1 MITQKTL
8 RGNRTPKS
16 YILSGVRSS
25 DGKRLDQDLN
35 RNLGAEIA
43 KLSREKSELQ
53 QGLGGG
59 NTMATY
65 KLKKIF
71 SSTSLALPSSKPSII
86 SKEYILK
93 RFSNSSFSSNILKSY
108 KLKRKNFGT
117 IDGTV
122 GHVTDFAGKTLN
134 TTVGTVEN
142 VAGGALSGVGKGM
155 NSFVGKGAG
164 IVGGSLAGLALAPKI
179 GALIGGVPGAIGGA
193 LLAPAVSAIGG
204 IAGHAA
210 MKGGGTL
217 LKDVGDSFKTDAAA
231 RTA

>member
-8 RGNRTPKS
+8 RGVRTPKS

-65 KLKKIF
+65 KLK
-71 SSTSLALPSSKPSII
+71 
-86 SKEYILK
+86 
-93 RFSNSSFSSNILKSY
+93 RFSRTQKIY
-108 KLKRKNFGT
+108 TLKRKSFGV
-117 IDGTV
+117 V
-122 GHVTDFAGKTLN
+122 GNVASGVGSAVNK
-134 TTVGTVEN
+134 TVGTVEN
-142 VAGGALSGVGKGM
+142 VAGGVASGTGKAM
-155 NSFVGKGAG
+155 DSFVGKGAG
-164 IVGGSLAGLALAPKI
+164 IVGGSLTGLALAPKI
-179 GALIGGVPGAIGGA
+179 GMALGGPLGAVGGA
-193 LLAPAVSAIGG
+193 LLAPVISGIGG

-210 MKGGGTL
+210 MKGGGSIL
-217 LKDVGDSFKTDAAA
+217 KGVGESLKDDAAA

>member
-1 MITQKTL
+1 MITQKML
-8 RGNRTPKS
+8 RGVRTPKS

-65 KLKKIF
+65 KLK
-71 SSTSLALPSSKPSII
+71 
-86 SKEYILK
+86 
-93 RFSNSSFSSNILKSY
+93 RFSGTQKTY
-108 KLKRKNFGT
+108 TLKRKSFGV
-117 IDGTV
+117 V
-122 GHVTDFAGKTLN
+122 GNVASGVGSAVNK
-134 TTVGTVEN
+134 TVGTVEN
-142 VAGGALSGVGKGM
+142 VAGGVASGTGKAM
-155 NSFVGKGAG
+155 DSFVGKGAG
-164 IVGGSLAGLALAPKI
+164 VVGGSVAGLALAPKI
-179 GALIGGVPGAIGGA
+179 GMALGGPLGAVGGA

-210 MKGGGTL
+210 MKGGGSIL
-217 LKDVGDSFKTDAAA
+217 KGVGESLKDDAAA

>member
-65 KLKKIF
+65 KLK
-71 SSTSLALPSSKPSII
+71 
-86 SKEYILK
+86 
-93 RFSNSSFSSNILKSY
+93 RFSRTQKTY
-108 KLKRKNFGT
+108 TLKRKSFSGVVNR
-117 IDGTV
+117 
-122 GHVTDFAGKTLN
+122 
-134 TTVGTVEN
+134 TVGTVEN

-210 MKGGGTL
+210 MKGVGEGFQGVGES
-217 LKDVGDSFKTDAAA
+217 LKDDAAS

>member
-65 KLKKIF
+65 KLK
-71 SSTSLALPSSKPSII
+71 
-86 SKEYILK
+86 
-93 RFSNSSFSSNILKSY
+93 RFSRTQKTY
-108 KLKRKNFGT
+108 TLKRKSFSG
-117 IDGTV
+117 I
-122 GHVTDFAGKTLN
+122 LN
-134 TTVGTVEN
+134 RTVGTIEN
-142 VAGGALSGVGKGM
+142 VGGGVASGTGKAM
-155 NSFVGKGAG
+155 DSFVGKNVVGA
-164 IVGGSLAGLALAPKI
+164 VGGGLAGLALAPKI

-193 LLAPAVSAIGG
+193 LLAPVVSAVGG
-204 IAGHAA
+204 LAGHAA
-210 MKGGGTL
+210 MKGGGSIL
-217 LKDVGDSFKTDAAA
+217 KGVGESLKDDAAS

>member
-65 KLKKIF
+65 KLK
-71 SSTSLALPSSKPSII
+71 
-86 SKEYILK
+86 
-93 RFSNSSFSSNILKSY
+93 RFSGTQKTY
-108 KLKRKNFGT
+108 TLKRKSFGV
-117 IDGTV
+117 V
-122 GHVTDFAGKTLN
+122 GNVASGVGSAVNK
-134 TTVGTVEN
+134 TVGTVEN
-142 VAGGALSGVGKGM
+142 VAGGVASGTGKAM
-155 NSFVGKGAG
+155 DSFVGKNVVGA
-164 IVGGSLAGLALAPKI
+164 VGGGLAGTLGSAKIGSMIGSVGGPVGTVAGAVGGTLLAP
-179 GALIGGVPGAIGGA
+179 VFGAIGG
-193 LLAPAVSAIGG
+193 LAGRGIMSTGG
-204 IAGHAA
+204 KI
-210 MKGGGTL
+210 
-217 LKDVGDSFKTDAAA
+217 LKDVGSGLKDDAAA

>member
-65 KLKKIF
+65 KLK
-71 SSTSLALPSSKPSII
+71 
-86 SKEYILK
+86 
-93 RFSNSSFSSNILKSY
+93 RFSKTQKTY
-108 KLKRKNFGT
+108 TLKRKSFGV
-117 IDGTV
+117 V
-122 GHVTDFAGKTLN
+122 GNVASGVGSAVN
-134 TTVGTVEN
+134 RTVGTVEN
-142 VAGGALSGVGKGM
+142 VAGGVASGTGKAM
-155 NSFVGKGAG
+155 DSFVGKNVVGA
-164 IVGGSLAGLALAPKI
+164 VGGGLAGLALAPKI

-193 LLAPAVSAIGG
+193 LLAPAVSAVGG
-204 IAGHAA
+204 LAGHAA
-210 MKGGGTL
+210 MKGGGSL
-217 LKDVGDSFKTDAAA
+217 LKGVGESLKDDAAS

>member
-65 KLKKIF
+65 KLK
-71 SSTSLALPSSKPSII
+71 
-86 SKEYILK
+86 
-93 RFSNSSFSSNILKSY
+93 RFSIQPKHKTY
-108 KLKRKNFGT
+108 TIKRKTFGAVGDVVNNT
-117 IDGTV
+117 VNTAANVGKNVAGTGLEV
-122 GHVTDFAGKTLN
+122 AG
-134 TTVGTVEN
+134 GTVEKTAK
-142 VAGGALSGVGKGM
+142 VAKPV
-155 NSFVGKGAG
+155 
-164 IVGGSLAGLALAPKI
+164 AGLA
-179 GALIGGVPGAIGGA
+179 
-193 LLAPAVSAIGG
+193 GG
-204 IAGHAA
+204 IAGALPGAA
-210 MKGGGTL
+210 TGAAIGSVIPVVGTAIGALAGGMLGAKGGSELGKGAVGIAEGVGRSIKEGGQD
-217 LKDVGDSFKTDAAA
+217 LKGA
-231 RTA
+231 